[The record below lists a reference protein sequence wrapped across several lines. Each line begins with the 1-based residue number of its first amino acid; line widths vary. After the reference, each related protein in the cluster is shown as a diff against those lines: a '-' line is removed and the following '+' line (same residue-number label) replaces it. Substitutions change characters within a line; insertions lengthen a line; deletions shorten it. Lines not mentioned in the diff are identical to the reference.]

1 MKKLE
6 IMLIGVFWI
15 MFYFYQKKFP
25 LWMEILDFQGC
36 FLVKFVLLV
45 NSCVEDQVDMSRGL
59 KPRDPLIIFVFT
71 SVASMWIRLMLRV
84 EEIGLLEGLW
94 LIGMTLL
101 GCHTCI
107 LQMII
112 MALFYSLEPRQ
123 GIFLKRYLNKNGQN
137 NP

>member
-1 MKKLE
+1 
-6 IMLIGVFWI
+6 
-15 MFYFYQKKFP
+15 
-25 LWMEILDFQGC
+25 
-36 FLVKFVLLV
+36 
-45 NSCVEDQVDMSRGL
+45 MSRGL

-112 MALFYSLEPRQ
+112 MALFYSLEPR
-123 GIFLKRYLNKNGQN
+123 
-137 NP
+137 